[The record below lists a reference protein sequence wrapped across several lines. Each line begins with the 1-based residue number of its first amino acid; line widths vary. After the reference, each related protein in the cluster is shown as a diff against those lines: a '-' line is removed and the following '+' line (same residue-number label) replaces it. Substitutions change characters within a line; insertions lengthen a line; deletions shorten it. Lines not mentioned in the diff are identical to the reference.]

1 MEEQDTARSGHEDP
15 VRDED
20 EFARRL
26 WGGVREEE
34 EQWKTEGSCNV
45 DAMAEQDG
53 RREERGWSL
62 LLLHLGTMRVDSLL
76 LLPWSSSIV
85 VCIRCFPKRP
95 LPMRVRFF
103 EVVVLRCV
111 TL

>member
-53 RREERGWSL
+53 RREERGWEVEMKEY
-62 LLLHLGTMRVDSLL
+62 G
-76 LLPWSSSIV
+76 
-85 VCIRCFPKRP
+85 VCKECGNELQRSR
-95 LPMRVRFF
+95 RR
-103 EVVVLRCV
+103 RHG
-111 TL
+111 